1 MKAVIID
8 DESKAR
14 RLLYTILKD
23 YCPQV
28 TQIEEAK
35 NLMDGVQLIRNAAPD
50 IVFLD
55 IEMPDYLGIEIGDFL
70 EPNER
75 ERELKPHQ
83 AKEVCFQYNNEMTR
97 LISHI
102 DHLNLEKK
110 IFKKKKTYVFL
121 KLEVEGNLRLYSFYY
136 TQHVNMDFSYK
147 SKFMIFQKKQGLLYL
162 PKRMGFRKAMMKY
175 LEDCPK
181 VYERL
186 KLKMYGKGD
195 EIEITEDYNEKCVGR
210 A

>member
-1 MKAVIID
+1 MQKIYLIVVFTLLCHTSTFARFVQGYFINLTD
-8 DESKAR
+8 D
-14 RLLYTILKD
+14 TLK
-23 YCPQV
+23 
-28 TQIEEAK
+28 
-35 NLMDGVQLIRNAAPD
+35 VQFDIPISQTNTPD
-50 IVFLD
+50 IRSIHFGVHFLD
-55 IEMPDYLGIEIGDFL
+55 
-70 EPNER
+70 PNDI